1 MILSRGTMDS
11 TVSKVSTFKIP
22 KMLLMTIFVAAA
34 TLSIKAAYDLTIH
47 SDLFPGWFVPSFT
60 VAVSILIAVSL
71 YFVLQVWKRQN
82 SAPLISSRQSILLWI
97 LMLLSFVC
105 TTSVHGF
112 YPFRT
117 DLLSFLPALDPVLK
131 LNFVIAAV
139 GLLVCV
145 ALAGFYIFGQ
155 VKLPAVIGLM
165 IVSLLMLIPND
176 NCANPFNYWWIEK
189 IGASPLMY
197 VPNVYAALFV
207 TSGIYGARPKSAIFL
222 TMGICLASLVLGLGH
237 QFRII
242 W

>member
-1 MILSRGTMDS
+1 MIFSRGTMDS
-11 TVSKVSTFKIP
+11 TISKVSTFKLP
-22 KMLLMTIFVAAA
+22 KLLLMTIFVAAA

-47 SDLFPGWFVPSFT
+47 SELFPGWFVPSFT
-60 VAVSILIAVSL
+60 AGVSILLTLSL
-71 YFVLQVWKRQN
+71 YFVLQVWKGPDHTVLP
-82 SAPLISSRQSILLWI
+82 SGGQSILLWI
-97 LMLLSFVC
+97 LMLLSFIC

-117 DLLSFLPALDPVLK
+117 DLLSFLPTLDPVLK
-131 LNFVIAAV
+131 LNFVIAAT
-139 GLLVCV
+139 GLLVCA

-165 IVSLLMLIPND
+165 VVSLLMLIPND
-176 NCANPFNYWWIEK
+176 NCSNPFNYWWIEK

-207 TSGIYGARPKSAIFL
+207 TSGIYGVRPKSAIFL